1 MKKLAWGL
9 VIAAL
14 AMVFA
19 LQNSDPVPV
28 HLFFWKIENAQLAL
42 VLLVTFISGVFTG
55 LLFLATRLMKNSNPN
70 KSSSNPETKNQPNQN
85 RF

>member
-1 MKKLAWGL
+1 MRKLAWGL

-19 LQNSDPVPV
+19 LQNADPVPV
-28 HLFFWKIENAQLAL
+28 HFFFWKIESARLAL

-55 LLFLATRLMKNSNPN
+55 LLFLAPRLMKKSNPN
-70 KSSSNPETKNQPNQN
+70 KMNSAPETNSQTNQN
-85 RF
+85 KF

>member
-1 MKKLAWGL
+1 MRKLAWGL

-19 LQNSDPVPV
+19 LQNADPVPV
-28 HLFFWKIENAQLAL
+28 HFFFWKIESASLAL

-55 LLFLATRLMKNSNPN
+55 LLFLAPRLMKKSNPN
-70 KSSSNPETKNQPNQN
+70 KMNSSPETKSQTNQN
-85 RF
+85 KF